1 MWISILGC
9 SGGIGPGNRTTSIL
23 VDDDILLDAG
33 SGVGDLQLQQMGKI
47 RHIFISHSHLDHIA
61 FLPFLVDSIFSQ
73 IKEPIQVYGLKETIQ
88 ALKDHIFNWVIWPNF
103 SELPS
108 KEKPVMQFNEI
119 KPYEIKTIGD
129 RSVEVVPVDHIVPGI
144 GFIVTNKHNK
154 SFAFSGDT
162 STNDT
167 LWDALNKKDGLDALM
182 VEAGYPNSM
191 DVLGKLAKHYTPQT
205 LGEDLKKLKHRPHLL
220 ISHIKPGLEIQI
232 SEDLHK
238 DLKDYQLTCI
248 KSGDSIFID

>member
-47 RHIFISHSHLDHIA
+47 RHIFISHSHLDHVA

-88 ALKDHIFNWVIWPNF
+88 ALKDHIFNWIIWPDF
-103 SELPS
+103 SELPN
-108 KEKPVMQFNEI
+108 KEKPVMQFNEV

-167 LWDALNKKDGLDALM
+167 LWDALNKKDSLEALM
-182 VEAGYPNSM
+182 IEAGYPNSM
-191 DVLGKLAKHYTPQT
+191 HNLGKLAKHYTPQS
-205 LGEDLKKLKHRPHLL
+205 LGEDLKKLKHKPHLL

>member
-47 RHIFISHSHLDHIA
+47 RHIFISHSHLDHVA

-88 ALKDHIFNWVIWPNF
+88 ALKDHIFNWIIWPDF

-108 KEKPVMQFNEI
+108 KEKPVMQFNEV

-167 LWDALNKKDGLDALM
+167 LWDALNKKDSLEALM
-182 VEAGYPNSM
+182 IEAGYPNSM
-191 DVLGKLAKHYTPQT
+191 HNLGKLAKHYTPQS
-205 LGEDLKKLKHRPHLL
+205 LGEDLKKLKHKPHLL

>member
-191 DVLGKLAKHYTPQT
+191 DGLGKLAKHYTPQT

>member
-33 SGVGDLQLQQMGKI
+33 SGVGDLQLQQMSKI
-47 RHIFISHSHLDHIA
+47 RHVFISHSHLDHIA

-88 ALKDHIFNWVIWPNF
+88 ALRDHIFNWVVWPDF
-103 SELPS
+103 SELPT
-108 KEKPVMQFNEI
+108 KEKPVMQFNIVEPYDRKEI
-119 KPYEIKTIGD
+119 NGRSIEIIP
-129 RSVEVVPVDHIVPGI
+129 VEHIVPGI
-144 GFIVTNKHNK
+144 GFIVTNENNKH
-154 SFAFSGDT
+154 FAFSGDT

-167 LWDALNKKDGLDALM
+167 LWEAINKLDSLDALM
-182 VEAGYPNSM
+182 IESGYPNSM
-191 DVLGKLAKHYTPQT
+191 DRLGKLAKHYTPNT
-205 LGEDLKKLKHRPHLL
+205 LASDLKKLNHKPHLL

-232 SEDLHK
+232 SEDLHH
-238 DLKDYQLTCI
+238 DLQDYQLTCI